1 MLTFVWLSDYDNGKT
16 ITAARVWGS
25 PNNGGTWYDLNA
37 SNQNASSRS
46 ISAGYAYPASG
57 YGLFTVSD
65 NTNPLPVELVS
76 FAAIVNGPSVTL
88 DWRTATETNNYG
100 FDIERKSTSS
110 WSKVGFVEGHGTT
123 NAPQSYRYSDNT
135 VSGKIVY
142 RLKQID
148 RDGKFEYSKEV
159 EVTMVA
165 TPTVFA
171 LSQNYPNPFNPTTVI
186 GYSIA
191 SASHVSLKV
200 FDMLGREIATLVN
213 GQMAPGNYTAAFD
226 ASRLSSGVY
235 FYRLD
240 AGTFSDVKRLSV
252 MK

>member
-1 MLTFVWLSDYDNGKT
+1 MKTLLLLLVLPAMLSAQYTGGSGRGDASLT
-16 ITAARVWGS
+16 ITGS
-25 PNNGGTWYDLNA
+25 VL
-37 SNQNASSRS
+37 
-46 ISAGYAYPASG
+46 SA
-57 YGLFTVSD
+57 
-65 NTNPLPVELVS
+65 LPVELTAFTASIEKNLVS
-76 FAAIVNGPSVTL
+76 LKWN
-88 DWRTATETNNYG
+88 TATEVNNYG
-100 FDIERKSTSS
+100 FDIERKSASN

-123 NAPQSYRYSDNT
+123 NAPQSYSYADNRA
-135 VSGKIVY
+135 SGKIVY

-159 EVTMVA
+159 EATVVA
-165 TPTVFA
+165 APTVFA
-171 LSQNYPNPFNPTTVI
+171 LLQNYPNPFNPTTVI
-186 GYSIA
+186 SYSIA

-200 FDMLGREIATLVN
+200 FDLLGREIVTLVN
-213 GQMAPGNYTAAFD
+213 GQLTPGNYTASFD